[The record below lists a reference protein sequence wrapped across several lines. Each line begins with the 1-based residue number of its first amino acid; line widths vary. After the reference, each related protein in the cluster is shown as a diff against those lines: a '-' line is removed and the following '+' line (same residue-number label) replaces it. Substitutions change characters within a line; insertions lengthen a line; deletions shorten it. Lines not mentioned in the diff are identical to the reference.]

1 MNENPDLSTLFN
13 MISSGSNF
21 QNNNASNSS
30 NIQTPENILKIAEKI
45 KSANKSSQ
53 EMSNSNNDMN
63 NMLNMLSEIFS
74 NQNATSSSPNDF
86 NSSNIPDPE
95 TLMKITKAMKL
106 MNQDN
111 PSKEL
116 LLSLK
121 PFLNDARK
129 EKVDQCI
136 KMLGVTKI
144 IEILKWKGWIILEN
158 LLITVKENFD
168 TILILSLIF
177 FLVKEG
183 VEDMETIIALALLL

>member
-1 MNENPDLSTLFN
+1 MNEKPDLSTLFN
-13 MISSGSNF
+13 MVSNNVNL
-21 QNNNASNSS
+21 QSKGTSNSS
-30 NIQTPENILKIAEKI
+30 SVQTPESILKMAEKI
-45 KSANKSSQ
+45 KANNTSNEKSNQ
-53 EMSNSNNDMN
+53 NNMNDMFS
-63 NMLNMLSEIFS
+63 MLSEML
-74 NQNATSSSPNDF
+74 NNKNNSSPNINDT
-86 NSSNIPDPE
+86 NNMPDPE

-106 MNQDN
+106 MNQDT

-121 PFLNDARK
+121 PFLNDTRK
-129 EKVDQCI
+129 EKIDQCI

-144 IEILKWKGWIILEN
+144 IEILKWKGWIVLEN

-177 FLVKEG
+177 FLLKEG

>member
-1 MNENPDLSTLFN
+1 MNEKPDLSTLFN
-13 MISSGSNF
+13 MVS
-21 QNNNASNSS
+21 NNANLQNKSTSNYS
-30 NIQTPENILKIAEKI
+30 NVQTPESILKMAEKI
-45 KSANKSSQ
+45 KANSTASDEGTNQ
-53 EMSNSNNDMN
+53 NNMNDMFSILSE
-63 NMLNMLSEIFS
+63 MLN
-74 NQNATSSSPNDF
+74 NKNNSSPNINDTT
-86 NSSNIPDPE
+86 NLPDPE

-106 MNQDN
+106 MNQDT

-121 PFLNDARK
+121 PFLNDSRK

-144 IEILKWKGWIILEN
+144 IEILKWKGWIALEN

-177 FLVKEG
+177 FLLKEG